1 MRKTRKRD
9 SAREKNKK
17 NSARFLVNE
26 RYFHLF
32 LQAKHPPRFQ
42 IISFSKQ
49 KGEGAKIAPPPTL
62 LRRLVNS
69 RKPSRE
75 RSCFFTNE
83 G

>member
-1 MRKTRKRD
+1 MRNPSKREI
-9 SAREKNKK
+9 SHEKNKK

-32 LQAKHPPRFQ
+32 LEAKRPPRFQ

-69 RKPSRE
+69 RKPSRK
-75 RSCFFTNE
+75 
-83 G
+83 

>member
-1 MRKTRKRD
+1 MRKPRKRD

-32 LQAKHPPRFQ
+32 LEAKRPPRFQ

-62 LRRLVNS
+62 LRRLENS
-69 RKPSRE
+69 RKTEPE
-75 RSCFFTNE
+75 MKLFFH
-83 G
+83 

>member
-1 MRKTRKRD
+1 MRKPRKRD
-9 SAREKNKK
+9 STREKNKK

-69 RKPSRE
+69 RKPSRK
-75 RSCFFTNE
+75 
-83 G
+83 

>member
-1 MRKTRKRD
+1 MRKPRKRD

-49 KGEGAKIAPPPTL
+49 KGEGAKIAPPPHSSSPT
-62 LRRLVNS
+62 
-69 RKPSRE
+69 RKLSKTSRE

>member
-17 NSARFLVNE
+17 NSTRFLVNE

-32 LQAKHPPRFQ
+32 LEAKRPPRFQ

-49 KGEGAKIAPPPTL
+49 KGEGAKSLPLPPFFADSKIAA
-62 LRRLVNS
+62 
-69 RKPSRE
+69 KPSRK
-75 RSCFFTNE
+75 
-83 G
+83 

>member
-1 MRKTRKRD
+1 MRKPRKRD
-9 SAREKNKK
+9 ERQEKNEK

-26 RYFHLF
+26 RYFYLF
-32 LQAKHPPRFQ
+32 LEAKRPPRFQ

-69 RKPSRE
+69 RKPSRK
-75 RSCFFTNE
+75 
-83 G
+83 

>member
-1 MRKTRKRD
+1 MRNPSKREIPH
-9 SAREKNKK
+9 EKNKK

-32 LQAKHPPRFQ
+32 LEAKRPPRFQ

-62 LRRLVNS
+62 LRRLVNC
-69 RKPSRE
+69 RKPSRK
-75 RSCFFTNE
+75 
-83 G
+83 

>member
-1 MRKTRKRD
+1 MRNPSKREIPH
-9 SAREKNKK
+9 EKNKK

-62 LRRLVNS
+62 LRRLVNC
-69 RKPSRE
+69 RKPSRK
-75 RSCFFTNE
+75 
-83 G
+83 

>member
-9 SAREKNKK
+9 STREKNKK

-32 LQAKHPPRFQ
+32 LEAKRPPRFQ

-49 KGEGAKIAPPPTL
+49 KGKGAKIAPPPTL
-62 LRRLVNS
+62 LRRLENS
-69 RKPSRE
+69 AKRVGNE
-75 RSCFFTNE
+75 VVFFTNE

>member
-1 MRKTRKRD
+1 MRKPRKRD
-9 SAREKNKK
+9 STREKNKK

-49 KGEGAKIAPPPTL
+49 KGEGAKIAPPSHPSSPT
-62 LRRLVNS
+62 
-69 RKPSRE
+69 RKLPQTE
-75 RSCFFTNE
+75 PEMKLFFH
-83 G
+83 